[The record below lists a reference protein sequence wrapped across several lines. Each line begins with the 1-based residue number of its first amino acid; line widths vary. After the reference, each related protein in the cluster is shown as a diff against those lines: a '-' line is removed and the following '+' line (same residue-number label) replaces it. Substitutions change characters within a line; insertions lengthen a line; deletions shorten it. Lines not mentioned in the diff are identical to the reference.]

1 MSLVNFFFHKCY
13 CIFQFH
19 YFYLVFPGD
28 SGIKNLPANAGDVA
42 LIPGSGISPG
52 RGNGN
57 PLQYSCLENS
67 MDRGAWWAT
76 VYGVTKSQTQLS
88 THTHTFLFDSF
99 LELLSL
105 IFSFC
110 LYIIFLISFNSLSTF
125 PFSFL
130 SIFKT
135 GFFLLFSFLVFLWY
149 YCCLCFFRDC
159 FCHLIFFLWVDH
171 LFLFLYKSYVF
182 CCFFFFNTER
192 LREK

>member
-57 PLQYSCLENS
+57 LLQYSCLENS

-159 FCHLIFFLWVDH
+159 FCHLIFFL
-171 LFLFLYKSYVF
+171 
-182 CCFFFFNTER
+182 
-192 LREK
+192 